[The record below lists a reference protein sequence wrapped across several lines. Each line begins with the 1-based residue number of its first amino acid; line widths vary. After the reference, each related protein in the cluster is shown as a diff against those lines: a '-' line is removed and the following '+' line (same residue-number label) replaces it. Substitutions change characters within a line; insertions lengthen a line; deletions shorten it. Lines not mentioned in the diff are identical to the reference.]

1 MWVMGSSASRR
12 LGSKYLHPLSHLA
25 SPLLHSYWGVK
36 GSVSERAPHSLLKPY
51 WLVSEFW
58 AFLKPV
64 DQLGDRSVTSWNGIS
79 NNPTFFLAC
88 FLICHRDVAQLF
100 PGRPGLWSEISHEEW
115 GDGGWVRKCRLK
127 VWCVLPCQTV
137 CRACA
142 SRLCIFHMTQASCT
156 SSLAFSPFFSLFTIS
171 WPGFFVCLF
180 VWGSGCRWELIWA
193 TLTGMCGCPSKIGT
207 HFAQRLLCEFGKLWT
222 SSPMG
227 RMPEVWWKDFDL
239 LWP

>member
-1 MWVMGSSASRR
+1 MWVMGIKRKSGWVASTFI
-12 LGSKYLHPLSHLA
+12 LA
-25 SPLLHSYWGVK
+25 SPPLHSYWGVK
-36 GSVSERAPHSLLKPY
+36 GQVSERGPHSLLKPY
-51 WLVSEFW
+51 WLVSGFW

-64 DQLGDRSVTSWNGIS
+64 DKLGDRSVTSWNGIS

-88 FLICHRDVAQLF
+88 FLICHCDVAQLF
-100 PGRPGLWSEISHEEW
+100 PGRPDLWSEISHEER

-127 VWCVLPCQTV
+127 IWCVLPCQTV

-142 SRLCIFHMTQASCT
+142 SRLRIFHMTQASCT

-171 WPGFFVCLF
+171 WPVFFL

-207 HFAQRLLCEFGKLWT
+207 HFAQRLLCELGMLWT

-227 RMPEVWWKDFDL
+227 RMPKVWWKDFDL